1 MQYLAKFQP
10 DGGAILV
17 TFPDVPEAV
26 TGGAT
31 EAEAM
36 TNAGEALELALLT
49 YATQG
54 RELPRAT
61 RHPAAG
67 GSYRVIFVSAAAA
80 AKMALIAAFR
90 ESGMTRVALAA
101 RLGKGENEV
110 RRMLDPHHRT
120 KLPAIEDALR
130 VLGKRLV
137 ITVEAA

>member
-1 MQYLAKFQP
+1 
-10 DGGAILV
+10 
-17 TFPDVPEAV
+17 
-26 TGGAT
+26 
-31 EAEAM
+31 
-36 TNAGEALELALLT
+36 
-49 YATQG
+49 
-54 RELPRAT
+54 
-61 RHPAAG
+61 
-67 GSYRVIFVSAAAA
+67 
-80 AKMALIAAFR
+80 MALIAAFR